1 MKTPFTLP
9 VQFMLRREVYDRPL
23 MGRVGTFA
31 TGLFGLLSLVAAA
44 APASAAPV
52 RPNKNA
58 TSTALIAPPATLR
71 KLEDLNFGCLIV
83 TGVGTAVINPNTDT
97 VGTTGGVRSVGSA
110 ATCPAYSALFEAV
123 SPIKGV
129 VIIRLPRVTST
140 LTRVGGTETM
150 TAGAWTLD
158 GSGNR
163 NVPAKEPWAFK
174 VGGTLFVNAN
184 QAEGLYVGSFTVD
197 VQYP

>member
-1 MKTPFTLP
+1 MKAAFTLP
-9 VQFMLRREVYDRPL
+9 VQFMLRRRVYL
-23 MGRVGTFA
+23 CAWMGRLGTFA
-31 TGLFGLLSLVAAA
+31 TGLIGLLPLFAA
-44 APASAAPV
+44 APAFAAPAT
-52 RPNKNA
+52 PNKNSTA
-58 TSTALIAPPATLR
+58 TALIAPPASLR

-83 TGVGTAVINPNTDT
+83 TGVGTAVLNPNTET
-97 VGTTGGVRSVGSA
+97 VTTTGGVTKVGSP

-129 VIIRLPRVTST
+129 VIIRLPKITAT
-140 LTRVGGTETM
+140 LQRVGGTETM

-158 GSGNR
+158 GSANR
-163 NVPAKEPWAFK
+163 NVPAKETWAFK

-184 QAEGLYVGSFTVD
+184 QAEGLYVGTFTVD